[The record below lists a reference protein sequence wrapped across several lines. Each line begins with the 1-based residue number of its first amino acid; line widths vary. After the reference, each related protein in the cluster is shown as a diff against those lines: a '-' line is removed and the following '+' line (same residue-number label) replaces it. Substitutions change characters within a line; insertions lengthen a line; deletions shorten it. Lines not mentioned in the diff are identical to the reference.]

1 MTRPAY
7 TALLLAVAAVAVAG
21 CGGGDSTTES
31 SAARGATG
39 QQDTAS
45 PQTGTS
51 GPTGTKRARP
61 KRTAKSKQRS
71 DKKTGAGESNTG
83 SPAAPAAPT
92 APSAGKQ
99 KPQPH
104 TLTPEELKEV
114 GPGMRKYARELCKA
128 AGLEGL
134 AQQYNIKS
142 GDPDD
147 VAEAFAAG
155 YAVALRK
162 DVAAGCKA
170 GLLESR

>member
-21 CGGGDSTTES
+21 CGGGDSTSKT

-39 QQDTAS
+39 QQDTTT
-45 PQTGTS
+45 PQTGAS
-51 GPTGTKRARP
+51 GATGTKRARP

-83 SPAAPAAPT
+83 PAAPAAPT
-92 APSAGKQ
+92 AGKQ
-99 KPQPH
+99 QPQPH

-114 GPGMRKYARELCKA
+114 GPGMRNYARELCKA
-128 AGLEGL
+128 SGLEGL

-142 GDPDD
+142 GDPKD
-147 VAEAFAAG
+147 VAQAFAAG
-155 YAVALRK
+155 YPVGLR
-162 DVAAGCKA
+162 DQVAAGCKA
-170 GLLESR
+170 GLGESK

>member
-7 TALLLAVAAVAVAG
+7 TALLLAVAVVAVAG
-21 CGGGDSTTES
+21 CGGGDSTSET

-39 QQDTAS
+39 QQDTTR
-45 PQTGTS
+45 PQTGAS

-61 KRTAKSKQRS
+61 KRTAQSKQRS
-71 DKKTGAGESNTG
+71 DKKTAAGESNTAP
-83 SPAAPAAPT
+83 PAAPAAPT
-92 APSAGKQ
+92 AGKQ

-104 TLTPEELKEV
+104 ALTPEELKEI
-114 GPGMRKYARELCKA
+114 GPGMRNYARELCKA
-128 AGLEGL
+128 AGLDGL

-147 VAEAFAAG
+147 VAKAFAAG
-155 YAVALRK
+155 YAVALRE
-162 DVAAGCKA
+162 DVAAGCKK